1 MNFSERLS
9 ISRYKDIATLNNEH
23 RIYIVQHQET
33 KKIFVKKV
41 LDVYNANIYQYLQSS
56 YVEGTPQIIEIY
68 EDNNS
73 LTIIEEYIS
82 GETLQDKINNGSLD
96 HRYIYYY
103 IKELCTILNRLHS
116 LNPPIIHRDIKPS
129 NILITA
135 YNHVVLLDFNAAKF
149 FTNVNSPDTILL
161 GTQGY
166 AAPEQYGFG
175 SSTQQTDIY
184 AVGVLLKELIS
195 SSKLP
200 IHQFDSIISK
210 CTQINPNDRFKS
222 ASELQDALCNESSNK
237 QPNNQANPNKIKSWR
252 FFLPPGFRTNTPWRM
267 LVAVL
272 GYIMIFGFTFS
283 LKIKEPAIVSP
294 WLLRS
299 AYILIFLGIVFVC
312 CNYLNIQKAMPLCQH
327 KNPII
332 KHIGISILNITLFFI
347 IILLLTF
354 IKLIFFP

>member
-1 MNFSERLS
+1 MNSSNHLS
-9 ISRYKDIATLNNEH
+9 MSQYKDISILNETH
-23 RIYIVQHQET
+23 KIYIVQHQET
-33 KKIFVKKV
+33 KKIFVKKI
-41 LDVYNANIYQYLQSS
+41 LDVYNASIYQYLQTS
-56 YVEGTPQIIEIY
+56 YVEGTPQIIDLY
-68 EDNNS
+68 EDDNS
-73 LTIIEEYIS
+73 LTVIEEYIS

-149 FTNVNSPDTILL
+149 FTNINSPDTILL

-184 AVGVLLKELIS
+184 AIGVLLRELIS
-195 SSKLP
+195 SSKIPL
-200 IHQFDSIISK
+200 HQFDSIISK
-210 CTQINPNDRFKS
+210 CTQINPADRFTS
-222 ASELQDALCNESSNK
+222 VSELKDTLCNEPINK
-237 QPNNQANPNKIKSWR
+237 QNNSHVNPTKTKSWK
-252 FFLPPGFRTNTPWRM
+252 FFLPPGFRTNTPWHM

-283 LKIKEPAIVSP
+283 LKISEPAIVTP

-299 AYILIFLGIVFVC
+299 AYLLIFLGIVFVC

-332 KHIGISILNITLFFI
+332 KHIGISLLNIILFFI
-347 IILLLTF
+347 LIILLTF
-354 IKLIFFP
+354 INLIFFS